1 MLEEVSLL
9 SSILKPDP
17 IKPWFEAVEAT
28 GDYVM
33 IRFGQVKPGSDM
45 VDWLDVPHAEF
56 DGIGGFANILRGRG
70 VELENLPTN
79 QNLKSPSW
87 LPFLKSLP
95 KQLKSRK
102 KLEWK
107 NRGESFQLGTGD
119 LPVPATSWHVF
130 SEEETELFRK
140 ASREKGVTLNSFLLK
155 QLDSALREDLVNS
168 RAGIPWMIPVNL
180 RGQIVRTR
188 DIDNHTSYLSVKVK
202 PDESVKDVHSEIY
215 RKLSTGEHW
224 ANWKAYAA
232 TRFVPAFL
240 KRLMV
245 RSGRATSEWNLGV
258 FSNLGNWDPEKEIQ
272 NEEVSGAWLF
282 GAPVLSFQTVSAGAM
297 TFQGKLGLT
306 IQVHPELT
314 TSREIVDR
322 WMEDWKTIL
331 MAGIGE

>member
-1 MLEEVSLL
+1 MLGEVSFL

-33 IRFGQVKPGSDM
+33 IRFGQIKPGADE
-45 VDWLDVPHAEF
+45 VDWMDVPHAEF
-56 DGIGGFANILRGRG
+56 DGIGGFGNILRSRG
-70 VELENLPTN
+70 VDFGELPINKHLR
-79 QNLKSPSW
+79 KPSW
-87 LPFLKSLP
+87 IPFLKSLP

-107 NRGESFQLGTGD
+107 SLGESRQLTDED

-130 SEEETELFRK
+130 SEEDTECLRK
-140 ASREKGVTLNSFLLK
+140 ASREEGVTLNSFLLK
-155 QLDSALREDLVNS
+155 QLDSALREDLKDG

-180 RGQIVRTR
+180 RGQIDRKR
-188 DIDNHTSYLSVKVK
+188 DIDNHTSYLSVTVNS
-202 PDESVKDVHSEIY
+202 DESVQEVHAEIY
-215 RKLSTGEHW
+215 RKLSIGEHW

-232 TRFVPAFL
+232 TRFMPAFL

-272 NEEVSGAWLF
+272 NEGLSGAWLF
-282 GAPVLSFQTVSAGAM
+282 GAPVLRFQTVSAGAM
-297 TFQGKLGLT
+297 TFQGRLGLT
-306 IQVHPELT
+306 IQAHPELT
-314 TSREIVDR
+314 VSRETVDR
-322 WMEDWKTIL
+322 WMENWRTGL
-331 MAGIGE
+331 MAQAKQ